1 MNNKGKYSYS
11 TKAVFSGP
19 WLLDDKA
26 LIGLDSIF
34 EKYWFRFEKRR
45 KSLLE
50 ASLVND
56 YRLIWEQSV
65 SKDDLLEKIAS
76 VPSLNPHSRNIKQV
90 SILYDGHTFECD
102 SISTALTEISLVSK
116 VPHGFTYYLSSS
128 DVECKVE
135 LNTIGG
141 LEVFT
146 SPDNLPLARNMYT
159 ELIAWVEKYTAPFW
173 LRWWSKLAKS
183 GLRFYVFLLGLILSI
198 SLLNRFIK
206 WNNSLLKSQ
215 EQAHFLVE
223 GGINSQNISEAIK
236 LLLQTQIIDR
246 ISIQSSSTIW
256 FLVAVVIMGIVLSV
270 RPNVVMGIGKGSSYI
285 RVWRWWLRF
294 ISVSVP
300 LFFLTFIILPRLA
313 SWIESF
319 ISLKP

>member
-19 WLLDDKA
+19 WLLDNKA
-26 LIGLDSIF
+26 LTGLDSIF
-34 EKYWFRFEKRR
+34 EKYWLLFEKRR

-50 ASLVND
+50 VSLVKD
-56 YRLIWEQSV
+56 YGLIWEQSV
-65 SKDDLLEKIAS
+65 SKDDLMEKIAS
-76 VPSLNPHSRNIKQV
+76 VPYLNPHSRNIKQV

-102 SISTALTEISLVSK
+102 SLSYAFAEISLVSK
-116 VPHGFTYYLSSS
+116 LPRGFIYYLSSGN
-128 DVECKVE
+128 VECKVE
-135 LNTIGG
+135 LNSIGG

-146 SPDNLPLARNMYT
+146 SPEDLDLSRNMYT
-159 ELIAWVEKYTAPFW
+159 ELITWVEKYTAPFW
-173 LRWWSKLAKS
+173 LRWWSKLANS
-183 GLRFYVFLLGLILSI
+183 GLRFYVFLLGVILSL
-198 SLLNRFIK
+198 SLLNRLIK
-206 WNNSLLKSQ
+206 WNSSLLKSQ
-215 EQAHFLVE
+215 EQAHVLIE
-223 GGINSQNISEAIK
+223 GGINNQNISEAIK

-256 FLVAVVIMGIVLSV
+256 FLVAIVIIGIVLSV

-313 SWIESF
+313 GWIEGF
-319 ISLKP
+319 ISLIP